1 MTSTHKDNTHADPA
15 NVTYIPKDGND
26 HGLTEA
32 FGIIFE
38 AGKPVNVDQALA
50 GKSEAERNRIMEKIR
65 GNPQFSI
72 AGEKGAAVDQGKAA
86 QDKKLADALDSR
98 TKDAAKARENAT
110 RAQEEAAAKE
120 RAAAQVRAIA
130 DARNA
135 QNEE

>member
-1 MTSTHKDNTHADPA
+1 MTSTHAGNAPA
-15 NVTYIPKDGND
+15 AVGNVTYTPKDGND
-26 HGLTEA
+26 HGVTDA

-38 AGKPVNVDQALA
+38 AGKPVNVEQALA

-72 AGEKGAAVDQGKAA
+72 AGEKGTAVDQGKAV

-135 QNEE
+135 TNEE